1 MSVSTVLVV
10 EDDPLALKLFVTLV
24 ERNGYR
30 ALAAADGREA
40 LQIFSYER
48 PHVLVLDLVMPYMSG
63 LEVLQVV
70 RSTPALR
77 AMRVLV
83 LTARP
88 AFLSQAIALG
98 VEGWLT
104 KPVLASQFLA
114 ALQQVMDDLPSVTY

>member
-1 MSVSTVLVV
+1 MSVPTVLVV
-10 EDDPLALKLFVTLV
+10 EDDPLALKLFVMLV

-30 ALAAADGREA
+30 ALAAVDGREA
-40 LQIFSYER
+40 LRIFSCER

-70 RSTPALR
+70 RSTPTLR
-77 AMRVLV
+77 EMRVLV

-88 AFLSQAIALG
+88 AFLPQAIALG
-98 VEGWLT
+98 VNGWLT

-114 ALQQVMDDLPSVTY
+114 ALQQVMDDLPPAIY

>member
-1 MSVSTVLVV
+1 M
-10 EDDPLALKLFVTLV
+10 
-24 ERNGYR
+24 
-30 ALAAADGREA
+30 
-40 LQIFSYER
+40 
-48 PHVLVLDLVMPYMSG
+48 LVLDLVMPYMSG

-88 AFLSQAIALG
+88 AFLSQAIDLG

-114 ALQQVMDDLPSVTY
+114 ALQQVMDDLPSAIY